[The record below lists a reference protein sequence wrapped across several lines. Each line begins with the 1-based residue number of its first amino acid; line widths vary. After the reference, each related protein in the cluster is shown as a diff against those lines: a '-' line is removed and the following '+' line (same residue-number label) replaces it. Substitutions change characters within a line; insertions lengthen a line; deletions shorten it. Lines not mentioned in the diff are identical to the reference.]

1 MNWDKVTVGQLP
13 EVYNLT
19 QFHTSDL
26 SEILERDTALLSIFM
41 GCSEDY
47 VNGLSPVQF
56 GKLRTELYALLQ
68 KEPQAEF
75 NPVLKV
81 SGRKFVFIASARNV
95 TVKELAEIQ
104 LLKIDQDNFYS
115 SIPTV
120 IAVFAKEV
128 NGLKF
133 WKKKL
138 SFTERVEL
146 FKSLPAPVGN
156 GIALFFCKVYPILEK
171 GIENYL
177 AKAAQRAIKT
187 IKENQLPLK
196 NGVGLK

>member
-13 EVYNLT
+13 EVYKLT

-26 SEILERDTALLSIFM
+26 VELFDRDVALISIFT
-41 GCSEDY
+41 GYSEDY
-47 VNGLSPVQF
+47 INGMTPAEF

-75 NPVLKV
+75 SPVLKV
-81 SGRKFVFIASARNV
+81 GGRKFVFIASARNV

-115 SIPTV
+115 NIPIV
-120 IAVFAKEV
+120 ISVFAKEV

-156 GIALFFCKVYPILEK
+156 GIALFFCRVLPILER

-177 AKAAQRAIKT
+177 AKAAQKAIRT

-196 NGVGLK
+196 NGGGLK